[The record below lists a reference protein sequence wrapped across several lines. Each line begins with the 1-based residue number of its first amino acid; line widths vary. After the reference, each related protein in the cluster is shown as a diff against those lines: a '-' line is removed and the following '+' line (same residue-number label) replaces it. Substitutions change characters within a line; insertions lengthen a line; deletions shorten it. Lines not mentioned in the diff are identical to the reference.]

1 LHLYSAALDTPLVNT
16 ILKKFGMLELVGEEN
31 VFDGTALAISSVP
44 FDPSRAV
51 DSASDDETMLTSEN
65 QPT

>member
-1 LHLYSAALDTPLVNT
+1 MNT
-16 ILKKFGMLELVGEEN
+16 ILKKFGVLELVGEEN